1 LGGLP
6 PYLDGTPRP
15 AGAGRGELRGS
26 RNEVDEEVGGLV
38 IRDWTPGTG
47 DVMVRKTYDR
57 SCTVDEATFTE
68 NTVLELIDPP
78 SVGGG

>member
-1 LGGLP
+1 
-6 PYLDGTPRP
+6 
-15 AGAGRGELRGS
+15 
-26 RNEVDEEVGGLV
+26 VGGLV